1 MTDALGSPQS
11 VLVLGGGSEI
21 GLAIT
26 RRLVARRARTVVLA
40 GRHPE
45 SLKAQADE
53 LKDLGA
59 DTVDVVVFDAAD
71 TDSHAR
77 FVEEVFEAHGDFDLV
92 LLAFGVLGDQEEAER
107 DPAAALEILQTN
119 FVGAVS
125 VSLPV
130 ATRLRAQGHGTLA
143 VLSSVAG
150 ERVRRANFVY
160 GASKA
165 GLDAF
170 CQGLGDALVGSGAR
184 VLIVRPGFV
193 HTKMTVGRPAAPL
206 STTPEAVADAVV
218 RGLETGADIV
228 WAPPVLRF
236 VMSGMRHLPR
246 AVFRKIKA

>member
-11 VLVLGGGSEI
+11 VLVLGGGSDI

-26 RRLVARRARTVVLA
+26 RRLVARRARTVVLG

-45 SLKAQADE
+45 SLKTHADE
-53 LKDLGA
+53 LRDLGA
-59 DTVDVVVFDAAD
+59 ETVHVVPFDATE
-71 TDSHAR
+71 TDSHEG
-77 FVEEVFEAHGDFDLV
+77 FVNEVFDTHGDFDLV
-92 LLAFGVLGDQEEAER
+92 LLAFGVLGDQSEAER
-107 DPAAALEILQTN
+107 DPSAAVEILQTN

-125 VSLPV
+125 VALPV
-130 ATRLRAQGHGTLA
+130 AARLRAQGHGTLA

-184 VLIVRPGFV
+184 VLVIRPGFV
-193 HTKMTVGRPAAPL
+193 HTKMTAGRPAAPL
-206 STTPEAVADAVV
+206 STTAEAVADVVV
-218 RGLETGADIV
+218 RGLETGAEVV
-228 WAPPVLRF
+228 WAPPVLRY

-246 AVFRKIKA
+246 PLFRKIKA